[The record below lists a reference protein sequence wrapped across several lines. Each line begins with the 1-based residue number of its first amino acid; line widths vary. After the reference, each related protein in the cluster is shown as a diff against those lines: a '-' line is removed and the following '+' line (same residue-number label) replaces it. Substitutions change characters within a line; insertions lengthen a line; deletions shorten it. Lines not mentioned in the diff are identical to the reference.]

1 MGYALPAAIAAAL
14 HERDRPAIA
23 FTGDGG
29 LMMCLGELATAVEE
43 RLRAIVIVFND
54 GALSLIDIKQQSRQL
69 PVAGVRWDRP
79 DFAQV
84 MQGLGGLGLRAAT
97 PAELRK
103 AVEQALAADGPAL
116 IDAAVDPSGYPAQL
130 RALRG

>member
-1 MGYALPAAIAAAL
+1 
-14 HERDRPAIA
+14 
-23 FTGDGG
+23 
-29 LMMCLGELATAVEE
+29 
-43 RLRAIVIVFND
+43 
-54 GALSLIDIKQQSRQL
+54 
-69 PVAGVRWDRP
+69 VRWDRP

-97 PAELRK
+97 PATLRQ
-103 AVEQALAADGPAL
+103 AVEQALAADGPVL

>member
-1 MGYALPAAIAAAL
+1 
-14 HERDRPAIA
+14 
-23 FTGDGG
+23 
-29 LMMCLGELATAVEE
+29 MMCLAELATAVEQ
-43 RLRAIVIVFND
+43 RLRCIVIVFND

-69 PVAGVRWDRP
+69 PAAGVRWDRP

-84 MQGLGGLGLRAAT
+84 MQGLGGCGLRADSPTA
-97 PAELRK
+97 LRK
-103 AVEQALAADGPAL
+103 AVEQALATDGPVL